1 MENTKD
7 FYVYFLFLRFYFD
20 KNACFQCQILIHQNV
35 FMKKTFFFSESDL
48 LTCADP
54 QKTVNCTDNWG
65 RKDCGQIKDSKF
77 QNYGCQDV
85 NSHTFDYFVCS
96 NRKDKEE
103 IIFKNPPVPK
113 EKSRQAWNFNEVL
126 NFTDQG
132 FICGQREISWAD
144 FRQHQYSNENCLLKN
159 GENMTITQL
168 WGNLMTDYSFK
179 MSPKLTAM

>member
-1 MENTKD
+1 MRA
-7 FYVYFLFLRFYFD
+7 F
-20 KNACFQCQILIHQNV
+20 NV
-35 FMKKTFFFSESDL
+35 KYLSIKMYLWKKTFFSSESDL

-54 QKTVNCTDNWG
+54 QKTVNCTENWG
-65 RKDCGQIKDSKF
+65 YKDCGQIKDSKF
-77 QNYGCQDV
+77 QNYGCQHVSSQTSDHFEC
-85 NSHTFDYFVCS
+85 N

-113 EKSRQAWNFNEVL
+113 EKSSQARNFNEVL
-126 NFTDQG
+126 NFTDEG

-179 MSPKLTAM
+179 MSPKLNDL